1 MFNFT
6 IDIQGLKN
14 LENHIKFVTAMAQ
27 MKEDK
32 NFQDFMK
39 DKCLKTVIKKANE
52 MFAINTTTNEDL
64 KEAYLNN
71 NKIRDEKNGFVVYN
85 DLCITKETTKF
96 SEGYI
101 FCVAL
106 AFEYG
111 TGIIGSGSVSFAS
124 NSYEYNV
131 NKNKVKVN
139 DQLIDGWWLSKQK
152 NANNPYVAESKSSNA
167 VVTQGYSGMEIY
179 RKSVIEIENNL
190 NNWVNEYLD
199 KFRKGV

>member
-14 LENHIKFVTAMAQ
+14 LENHVKFVTAMAQ

-32 NFQDFMK
+32 KFQDFIK

-64 KEAYLNN
+64 KEEYLKN
-71 NKIRDEKNGFVVYN
+71 NKIRDEEGGFVVYN
-85 DLCITKETTKF
+85 NLCITKETTRISK
-96 SEGYI
+96 GYT

-111 TGIIGSGSVSFAS
+111 TGIIGSGSVSS
-124 NSYEYNV
+124 SPDSYKYNV
-131 NKNKVKVN
+131 NNNKVKVN
-139 DQLIDGWWLSKQK
+139 DQMIDGWWLSKQK
-152 NANNPYVAESKSSNA
+152 NANNPYVAESKSGNA

-179 RKSVIEIENNL
+179 RKSVVEIEKSL
-190 NNWVNEYLD
+190 NNWVNEYFN

>member
-14 LENHIKFVTAMAQ
+14 LENHVKFVTAMAQ
-27 MKEDK
+27 MTEDK
-32 NFQDFMK
+32 NFQDFIK
-39 DKCLKTVIKKANE
+39 DKCLKTVIKIANE

-64 KEAYLNN
+64 KEAYLKN

-85 DLCITKETTKF
+85 DLCIAKETTDI
-96 SEGYI
+96 SQGYI

-111 TGIIGSGSVSFAS
+111 TGIIGSGSVSS
-124 NSYEYNV
+124 VPNSYEYNV
-131 NKNKVKVN
+131 NNHKVIAN
-139 DQLIDGWWLSKQK
+139 NQLIDGWWLSKQK
-152 NANNPYVAESKSSNA
+152 NANNPHFGESRSGKA

-179 RKSVIEIENNL
+179 RKSVVEIEKSL
-190 NNWVNEYLD
+190 NNWVNEYFN